1 MNTKPQSDLLEIELK
16 QLNIFQLHRVLWWS
30 FVSKQKFSMFCEH
43 IREGMNGRIAYKKI
57 KENGNPNRTSN

>member
-1 MNTKPQSDLLEIELK
+1 MNNRTQIDLLEIGLK

-30 FVSKQKFSMFCEH
+30 FVSKQKFSMFCEQT
-43 IREGMNGRIAYKKI
+43 REGMNGRIAYKKI